1 MAGQQGSEP
10 GPSQGLC
17 CSEMGAALQQGRDS
31 ILQSHSHFL
40 GSLAQQWAVGVAF
53 LEVQDMTLLTL
64 GCAAALLTHVELGPA
79 LLVCILLL
87 HSVDLL
93 EVGLQRAALSEGLIT
108 QTALVGPHTSVG
120 SDMSL
125 EVKGVI
131 EALPTV
137 SAEVP
142 LDVVVTLH
150 VSIQHALVGEG
161 LLADVAGKKVS
172 IWTVPQGHLH
182 LGS

>member
-1 MAGQQGSEP
+1 MPLESKESVYEFRAL
-10 GPSQGLC
+10 PS
-17 CSEMGAALQQGRDS
+17 DP
-31 ILQSHSHFL
+31 
-40 GSLAQQWAVGVAF
+40 
-53 LEVQDMTLLTL
+53 
-64 GCAAALLTHVELGPA
+64 GCAFRFQLGRGHPSLL
-79 LLVCILLL
+79 
-87 HSVDLL
+87 
-93 EVGLQRAALSEGLIT
+93 
-108 QTALVGPHTSVG
+108 TSVG

-172 IWTVPQGHLH
+172 IWTVPQGHL
-182 LGS
+182 

>member
-31 ILQSHSHFL
+31 VLQSHSHFL

-64 GCAAALLTHVELGPA
+64 GCATALLTHVELGPA

-108 QTALVGPHTSVG
+108 QTALVGPHTCGQQG
-120 SDMSL
+120 SASGPDRNYGAYLKHPHRM
-125 EVKGVI
+125 VR
-131 EALPTV
+131 TRYW
-137 SAEVP
+137 
-142 LDVVVTLH
+142 
-150 VSIQHALVGEG
+150 Q
-161 LLADVAGKKVS
+161 
-172 IWTVPQGHLH
+172 
-182 LGS
+182 